1 MAIVYLI
8 SIFADTLILAFHL
21 WPLTD
26 PLICTFNS
34 ILSGIMIFDI
44 ILKFF
49 QAYRANTN
57 VIDES
62 DNEEEELVEAK
73 ATAKVAAENG
83 EEDNEEDSLTNK

>member
-1 MAIVYLI
+1 MALFYLV
-8 SIFADTLILAFHL
+8 SIFADTLIIAFHL

-34 ILSGIMIFDI
+34 VLSGIMIFDI

-49 QAYRANTN
+49 QAFQANTN

-62 DNEEEELVEAK
+62 EDEEELEAEAK
-73 ATAKVAAENG
+73 ATAKV
-83 EEDNEEDSLTNK
+83 